1 LIGEVCLELF
11 LDQALQQAKTKPDS
25 LSRPVLGKSGILGRG
40 MLHQLFIQMHGCEI
54 DITELFLQQLNAIF

>member
-25 LSRPVLGKSGILGRG
+25 LSRPVLGRSGILGG
-40 MLHQLFIQMHGCEI
+40 GTLHQCFIQKHCN
-54 DITELFLQQLNAIF
+54 DANVA